1 MINTCANNPF
11 HAPVE
16 QSEQQPGEV
25 IGASSF
31 LKTDVRE
38 FIQKYVIDAIKL
50 KQQEKVHVI
59 KAVEFL

>member
-50 KQQEKVHVI
+50 K
-59 KAVEFL
+59 